1 MHFGYVALLGPPN
14 AGKSTLLNQILG
26 QKVSIVTPKPQTT
39 RNRISGILSDE
50 HGQIVFLD
58 TPGVHAA
65 RGTLNRFLVEAAWQ
79 ALSASDMAVT
89 LLDVSK
95 MVHNPDAIAENN
107 RLLSKV
113 ADAGLPMVLALNKV
127 DMVSDKA
134 LLLPVMEN
142 AAQIMPDV
150 EIYPISA
157 LTGNGVD
164 KLLQA
169 VWQRLPEGSPMYDED
184 QISTAPLRFLAA
196 EIIREKLFLE
206 LRQELPYQ
214 TAVAIEEF
222 DESDPKRAYINA
234 VIHVAKSNHKGI
246 VIGKG
251 GATLKKIGTES
262 RQEIAE
268 LIGMPVHLELWV
280 RVSPRWTDNP
290 RAVLELLGESDLE
303 MSMDS

>member
-14 AGKSTLLNQILG
+14 AGKSTLLNQVLG

-39 RNRISGILSDE
+39 RNRISGILTEDQ
-50 HGQIVFLD
+50 GQIVFLD

-65 RGTLNRFLVEAAWQ
+65 KGTLNRFLVEAAWQ
-79 ALSASDMAVT
+79 ALSASDMAVVI
-89 LLDVSK
+89 LDVSK
-95 MVHNPDAIAENN
+95 MVHNPDLIAENN

-113 ADAGLPMVLALNKV
+113 ADAGLPVVLALNKV

-134 LLLPVMEN
+134 LLLPVIEN
-142 AAQIMPDV
+142 ASHLMPDV

-164 KLLQA
+164 RLLQA
-169 VWQRLPEGSPMYDED
+169 IWHRLPEGQPIYDED
-184 QISTAPLRFLAA
+184 QISTAPLRFLTA

-222 DESDPKRAYINA
+222 DESDPKRVYINA
-234 VIHVAKSNHKGI
+234 VIHVAKPNHKGM

-251 GATLKKIGTES
+251 GATLKKIGTDA
-262 RQEIAE
+262 RMEISE
-268 LIGMPVHLELWV
+268 LIDSPVHLELWV

-290 RAVLELLGESDLE
+290 RAVLELLGESDME
-303 MSMDS
+303 MEIE